1 MPRYFSP
8 LDTDYLRLGQAAA
21 LLAREREQCT
31 PADIMDLFKRAL
43 FSGEFDA
50 PPLGAGEARNHPSNW
65 LHMEIEAPRCSVPP
79 SHARLKPRP
88 KQLYGVNRGT
98 VASVLLTTE
107 VLPGDHAEWERVF
120 DVGEGDYGQEN
131 GFYAIAAIPFRD
143 FPEHGRQELEA
154 IIAAKAKLALWF
166 ERCGQP
172 LPAFLARPAKKLRGS
187 DAKNGSRSSSGEVPG
202 VRPSGRPQKSA
213 WPRIV
218 RLVRELANEHPIGR
232 RSGLRSRPGA
242 AQKRSSAGTICRRS
256 RPSSAAWSK
265 SWTPAL
271 DSVAAGTSFVTDRP

>member
-1 MPRYFSP
+1 
-8 LDTDYLRLGQAAA
+8 
-21 LLAREREQCT
+21 
-31 PADIMDLFKRAL
+31 
-43 FSGEFDA
+43 
-50 PPLGAGEARNHPSNW
+50 
-65 LHMEIEAPRCSVPP
+65 
-79 SHARLKPRP
+79 LKPRP

-154 IIAAKAKLALWF
+154 IIAPKAKLALWF

-172 LPAFLARPAKKLRGS
+172 LPAFLARPAKKLGGS

-218 RLVRELANEHPIGR
+218 RLVRELANEHPDW
-232 RSGLRSRPGA
+232 
-242 AQKRSSAGTICRRS
+242 QKKRLAFE
-256 RPSSAAWSK
+256 AWSRAK
-265 SWTPAL
+265 KEFSGNDLP
-271 DSVAAGTSFVTDRP
+271 SVATIQRSMVEILDAGSG